1 MEQRTGKL
9 TSISQLIAEKTIVL
23 ETLDPI
29 VRSGF
34 TQVPNFI
41 LTDGTLSPGAKL
53 TYAHSAS
60 WGVWIP
66 HVQAEWQHEYKTD
79 PGAVNAYF
87 LYDPTKTMFSVHGEP
102 VDSDF
107 FRLGFGMS
115 FVFTHGRSGFFYYE
129 RLLGR
134 DRITQNNL
142 ALGLRLEF

>member
-1 MEQRTGKL
+1 M
-9 TSISQLIAEKTIVL
+9 IAQ
-23 ETLDPI
+23 
-29 VRSGF
+29 VRPSD
-34 TQVPNFI
+34 
-41 LTDGTLSPGAKL
+41 LAKWL
-53 TYAHSAS
+53 QS
-60 WGVWIP
+60 VR
-66 HVQAEWQHEYKTD
+66 
-79 PGAVNAYF
+79 
-87 LYDPTKTMFSVHGEP
+87 VHGEP